1 MEQVKTARELGLGEP
16 QRGYEWEAGGTPP
29 EDSAPGRWTVKKR
42 ARDWAVLF
50 YSDKGAQYVIH
61 TFSPTEEGE
70 RAARTMALTLVDI
83 AWGRNARVEKSKAN
97 KEKISDRKENSQPT

>member
-29 EDSAPGRWTVKKR
+29 GDSVPGRWTATKR

-50 YSDKGAQYVIH
+50 HSDKGAEYIIH
-61 TFSPTEEGE
+61 TFPLTEEGE
-70 RAARTMALTLVDI
+70 RAAKTMAMKLVDI
-83 AWGRNARVEKSKAN
+83 AWGKNAKGEKSKASKGN
-97 KEKISDRKENSQPT
+97 ISDKKKNAHPT